1 MSWSDGGQPDARV
14 RPRSAIRGGLL
25 GIVVAALGPL
35 SGASAQS
42 EPRFLMACVPC
53 HGYDGI
59 GYNDATPNLAGRG
72 RDYLFNQL
80 TAFRSGARSHPL
92 MIFFSGQMTQ
102 EEMGEIIDYYA
113 RLPAP
118 R

>member
-1 MSWSDGGQPDARV
+1 MSWSDGVQPDARV

-25 GIVVAALGPL
+25 GIVCLVGA
-35 SGASAQS
+35 SSSASAQS

-80 TAFRSGARSHPL
+80 TAFRSAARSHPL
-92 MIFFSGQMTQ
+92 MTFFSGQMTQ

-113 RLPAP
+113 RLPA
-118 R
+118 RR